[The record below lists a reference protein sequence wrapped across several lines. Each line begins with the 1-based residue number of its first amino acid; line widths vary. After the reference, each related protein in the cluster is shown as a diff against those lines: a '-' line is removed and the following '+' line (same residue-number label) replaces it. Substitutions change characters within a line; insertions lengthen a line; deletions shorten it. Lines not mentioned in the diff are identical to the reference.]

1 MKRLL
6 LCFTMFF
13 LSALLF
19 AQVDTTPTPQWRPV
33 YHFTPVK
40 NWTNDPNGLIY
51 YNGEYQLYNQQNP
64 FENKWG
70 HMSWGHAT
78 SNDLV
83 HWKQLPV
90 AISETIDKDTSW
102 RFSGCVVEDKNNTSG
117 FCKNGSCLVAVY
129 TVHQPNRKLETQYVA
144 YSNDGGMT
152 YTNYDKNPVIDLHKE
167 DFRDPNVRWNE
178 QLKKWVMVV
187 SLPQEHAVRFYSS
200 RNLKEWTLLS
210 EFGNNKEGFHEH
222 VWECPFLVGLPV
234 DGNESNKKWV
244 LFVSS
249 GGPHGGPFMQY
260 FIGNF
265 DGKTFTNDNAG
276 TSYLTVDEGNTFY
289 AAIPYNN
296 APKNKEILVG
306 WMVPL
311 KMPTYP
317 WRGQF
322 AIPRDLSLRTTNEG
336 VRLFQQPSTVITEN
350 LSKLPADKKTEKKN
364 LTINNEEV
372 ALSSAS
378 SFNSNAN
385 WIEATFTPGSAKSF
399 GFIIAGNSNHTSGD
413 KGTKII
419 YTVKTNELNIIPTQ
433 GNEVHPLIVSVKP
446 VNGKLKLQVLLD
458 KSSLE
463 VFANDGEKVL
473 TTYIFPQKNA
483 IKVVAFAEGGNV
495 KVESLRMFDF
505 SK

>member
-6 LCFTMFF
+6 LCFTGFF
-13 LSALLF
+13 LSTLLF
-19 AQVDTTPTPQWRPV
+19 AQTDTTPTPQWRPV
-33 YHFTPVK
+33 YHFTPTK

-78 SNDLV
+78 SKDLL
-83 HWKQLPV
+83 HWKRLPL
-90 AISETIDKDTSW
+90 AIPETIDKDTSW

-117 FCKNGSCLVAVY
+117 FCKNGGCLVAVY

-152 YTNYDKNPVIDLHKE
+152 YTNYEKNPVIDLQKF

-187 SLPQEHAVRFYSS
+187 ALPQEHAVRFYSS
-200 RNLKEWTLLS
+200 LNLKEWTLLS

-222 VWECPFLVGLPV
+222 VWECPFLIQLPV

-260 FIGNF
+260 FVGNF
-265 DGKTFTNDNAG
+265 DGTTFTNDNAG

-296 APKNKEILVG
+296 APQNKEILVG

-322 AIPRDLSLRTTNEG
+322 SIPRDLSMRTTSEG
-336 VRLFQQPSTVITEN
+336 IRLIQQPSTVLESSLAK
-350 LSKLPADKKTEKKN
+350 LSSSQKVIKSN
-364 LTINNEEV
+364 VTINKEMM
-372 ALSSAS
+372 LSSTNA
-378 SFNSNAN
+378 FNTNTN
-385 WIEATFTPGSAKSF
+385 WIDATFTLGTANTF
-399 GFIIAGNSNHTSGD
+399 GVRLTQSNDETRATTITYNIETG
-413 KGTKII
+413 
-419 YTVKTNELNIIPTQ
+419 ELSIMPFT
-433 GNEVHPLIVSVKP
+433 GEEVHPLKVKAEP
-446 VNGKLKLQVLLD
+446 KKGKINLQILLD

-463 VFANDGEKVL
+463 VFVNGGEKVL
-473 TTYIFPQKNA
+473 TTYVFPQRDATQFSLFA
-483 IKVVAFAEGGNV
+483 IGGNV
-495 KVESLRMFDF
+495 KLDTLKMYDIN
-505 SK
+505 K